1 MDHRKA
7 IVEYEANLLELQN
20 NKEKLIHISPAKMK
34 KMEAKL
40 ERMKAKEQK
49 MRNDRKKPF
58 VGGVI
63 NFVDLAGNEYGR
75 DSVGKEDEQ
84 QLMERN
90 EINQSLLVLKE
101 CIRALNSKKKYVGF
115 RGSELTKYLKRYLKG
130 KDAHAVML
138 THIGPSREYIKQT
151 KNTLQY
157 AELVAN
163 ASS

>member
-1 MDHRKA
+1 MG
-7 IVEYEANLLELQN
+7 
-20 NKEKLIHISPAKMK
+20 
-34 KMEAKL
+34 EAKL
-40 ERMKAKEQK
+40 ERMKAKEKK
-49 MRNDRKKPF
+49 MRNSTKKPY

-75 DSVGKEDEQ
+75 DAVGKEDEQ
-84 QLMERN
+84 QQMERN
-90 EINQSLLVLKE
+90 EINQSLLALKE
-101 CIRALNSKKKYVGF
+101 CIRALNRKKKYVGF

-130 KDAHAVML
+130 KNAHAVML
-138 THIGPSREYIKQT
+138 SHIGSSKEFMKQS